1 MKRYLLFCSTVA
13 VWFGGLWCV
22 PLVKADSMG
31 LMTGPATGTYFEF
44 GQDIARVARTVGLEI
59 VVKESE
65 ESIDNIQRLVSR
77 ENAALGIVQSDVL
90 GFLSRSEDPD
100 MRRIAKRLRLVFPFY
115 NEEVH
120 LLARREIRRFEDLD
134 GKRVVVGTRGS
145 DNWLTSNNL
154 LHLIDIKPAERLEL
168 PPPEGAS
175 AVLRG
180 KADAMVYVGGKPVKL
195 FTTFQELRKH
205 PQFAPLVQ
213 AVHFVPLTQ
222 QSMHQEYAAATIGP
236 DDYAWLNET
245 IPTVAVKAVL
255 ISFDF
260 SSRSTP
266 YYQKRCEQLAKLG
279 MVIRADFTQRSHS
292 SNSLQRAG
300 HPKWREVD
308 LNQDLGIWKRDDCS
322 QPPGREPAGE
332 TEEAVV
338 KALTEILKGK
348 RPPR

>member
-13 VWFGGLWCV
+13 VWFSGLSWV
-22 PLVKADSMG
+22 PQVNADSLG
-31 LMTGPATGTYFEF
+31 LMTGPTTGTYFQF

-65 ESIDNIQRLVSR
+65 ESIDTIQRLVSR

-90 GFLSRSEDPD
+90 GFLSRSDDPD
-100 MRRIAKRLRLVFPFY
+100 VRRIAERLRLVFPFY

-120 LLARREIRRFEDLD
+120 LLARQEIRRFEDLD

-145 DNWLTSNNL
+145 DNWLTSTNL
-154 LHLIDIKPAERLEL
+154 LHLINIKPTERIEL
-168 PPPEGAS
+168 PPPEAAS
-175 AVLRG
+175 AVLTG
-180 KADAMVYVGGKPVKL
+180 KADAMVYVGDKPVKL
-195 FTTFQELRKH
+195 FTTFQELQKN

-222 QSMHQEYAAATIGP
+222 QSMLQGYTAATIGP
-236 DDYAWLNET
+236 DDYAWLSET

-260 SSRSTP
+260 SSRSNP

-279 MVIRADFTQRSHS
+279 KVIRADFAQGSHS
-292 SNSLQRAG
+292 SKSLQRAG

-322 QPPGREPAGE
+322 QPPVREPASE